1 MKGPPRPFE
10 TPCGLLRMRG
20 FLRRVVLGLDPRT
33 LFHVAKGPRVKP
45 WDDGFGN
52 KARCVL
58 SLLLLTACAP
68 SIQPMEPAV
77 EQPRLTDTAF
87 LAADGTNL
95 PIAITPSQGAT
106 RAVILALHG
115 FNDYSNAF
123 AEPALDWAQQGIVTV
138 ALDQRGFG
146 RTSRRGIWAGSDTM
160 IADARALAQAARQ
173 RWPDLPITLVGESMG
188 ASAALL
194 ASLRPDPAP
203 VDRVVLLAPAVWGR
217 ETLGM
222 FGAASLW
229 LLAHSLPW
237 LEVTPQN
244 LNIAPSDNIEML
256 RALGRDP
263 LVIKR
268 TRIDAIYGLVELMS
282 LAQAAAPDLALPALV
297 LWGGREELIPDAAQS
312 RFNADLPPE
321 LTRIETLASGY
332 HMLLRDLDSEPA
344 RQLVTD
350 WALQGARGVAD

>member
-1 MKGPPRPFE
+1 MKGAPRSFE
-10 TPCGLLRMRG
+10 TPCGLLRIRG
-20 FLRRVVLGLDPRT
+20 FLG
-33 LFHVAKGPRVKP
+33 AM
-45 WDDGFGN
+45 
-52 KARCVL
+52 A
-58 SLLLLTACAP
+58 LLLLAACAP
-68 SIQPMEPAV
+68 AIQPMGQAV
-77 EQPRLTDTAF
+77 QVPRLTETAF
-87 LAADGTNL
+87 QAVDGASL
-95 PIAITPSQGAT
+95 PIAITPSQGAP
-106 RAVILALHG
+106 RAVILGLHG

-123 AEPALDWAQQGIVTV
+123 AEPAWDWAKQGIVTV

-146 RTSRRGIWAGSDTM
+146 QTSRRGIWAGADTM
-160 IADARALAQAARQ
+160 IADARGLAQAARQ

-188 ASAALL
+188 ASTALL

-217 ETLGM
+217 DTLGM
-222 FGAASLW
+222 FGSASLW

-263 LVIKR
+263 LVLKR
-268 TRIDAIYGLVELMS
+268 TRIDAIYGLVDLMS

-312 RFNADLPPE
+312 RFNAELPAE
-321 LTRIETLASGY
+321 LARIETLAGGY

-344 RQLVTD
+344 RQRVAD
-350 WALQGARGVAD
+350 WALRGR